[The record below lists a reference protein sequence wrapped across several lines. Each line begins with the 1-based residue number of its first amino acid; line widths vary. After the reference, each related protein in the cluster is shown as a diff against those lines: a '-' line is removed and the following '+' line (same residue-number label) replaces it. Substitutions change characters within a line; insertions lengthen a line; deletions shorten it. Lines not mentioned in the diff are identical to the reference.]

1 MHMSKRALA
10 LAATSVVAGIVGT
23 GLVVAPANAAVIGEV
38 EFSATTGSINDGPFL
53 AWARTTGP
61 CPTGFAQGASLD
73 VAIDVNSDGV
83 IDLNAQPPNNERFSL
98 GPTLNEGGYDT
109 VEFLQVDGTP
119 GTARTLESRL
129 QGRKGEFEIRISCLS
144 EQFQASPDYYAA
156 TIIVEGDTWRL
167 DEDVDPEPEP
177 LEGEQ
182 NITTTVEQG
191 EGQLTMTI
199 GDDAQVT
206 LPAPQLDGDRLSSE
220 GDLDPVT
227 VSDTR
232 AGAPGWDTT
241 AQVSEFSASETSSFE
256 GKYLGW
262 TPEVVSSTATGVVPG
277 AAVAPGFSEGTGLSE
292 ARQLAGAPAGSGT
305 GSSELG
311 AGLSL
316 EIPADTA
323 AGTYTATLTLTTI

>member
-10 LAATSVVAGIVGT
+10 LAATSVVAGVVGA
-23 GLVVAPANAAVIGEV
+23 GLAAVPANAAVLGDV
-38 EFSATTGSINDGPFL
+38 TFSATSGSINDGPFL
-53 AWARTTGP
+53 EWARSSGP
-61 CPTGFAQGASLD
+61 CPTAFSQGASLD
-73 VAIDVNSDGV
+73 VVIDVDGNGS
-83 IDLNAQPPNNERFSL
+83 IDLENERFSL
-98 GPTLNEGGYDT
+98 GPTLNDGNYDQGPI
-109 VEFLQVDGTP
+109 QVNGIA
-119 GTARTLESRL
+119 GTARTLETRL
-129 QGRKGEFEIRISCLS
+129 QGRKGTFEIRISCLS
-144 EQFQASPDYYAA
+144 EQFTTSPDYYR
-156 TIIVEGDTWRL
+156 TEIIVEGDTWRL
-167 DEDVDPEPEP
+167 NEDVDPDPV
-177 LEGEQ
+177 EGTQE
-182 NITTTVEQG
+182 ITTTVEQG

-262 TPEVVSSTATGVVPG
+262 TPEVVSSTATGVVAG
-277 AAVAPGFSEGTGLSE
+277 APVAPGFSEGTGLSE
-292 ARQLAGAPAGSGT
+292 ARQLAGAPEGSGT

>member
-10 LAATSVVAGIVGT
+10 LAATSVVAGVVGA
-23 GLVVAPANAAVIGEV
+23 GLAAVPANAAVLGDI

-53 AWARTTGP
+53 AWARSSGP
-61 CPTGFAQGASLD
+61 CPTPFSQAASLD
-73 VAIDVNSDGV
+73 VVIDVDGNGT
-83 IDLNAQPPNNERFSL
+83 IDLDTERFSL
-98 GPTLNEGGYDT
+98 GPTLNEGGYDQGP
-109 VEFLQVDGTP
+109 VQVDGTP
-119 GTARTLESRL
+119 GTARTLETRL
-129 QGRKGEFEIRISCLS
+129 QGRKGEFEIRISCIS
-144 EQFQASPDYYAA
+144 EQFIASPDYYAA
-156 TIIVEGDTWRL
+156 SIIVEGDTWRL
-167 DEDVDPEPEP
+167 NEDVEQPV
-177 LEGEQ
+177 EGTQ
-182 NITTTVEQG
+182 DITTTVEQG

-206 LPAPQLDGDRLSSE
+206 LPAPQLDGDRLSTE
-220 GDLDPVT
+220 GTLDPVT

-241 AQVSEFSASETSSFE
+241 AQVSEFSTGSASFE

-262 TPEVVSSTATGVVPG
+262 TPAVVSSTATGVTAG
-277 AAVAPGFSEGTGLSE
+277 AAVATGFESGTGLSE
-292 ARQLAGAPAGSGT
+292 PRQLAGAPAGSGAGT
-305 GSSELG
+305 SQLG

>member
-10 LAATSVVAGIVGT
+10 LAATSVVVGVVGAG
-23 GLVVAPANAAVIGEV
+23 LAAAPANAAVLGDV
-38 EFSATTGSINDGPFL
+38 TFSASSGSINDGPFL
-53 AWARTTGP
+53 EWARSSGP
-61 CPTGFAQGASLD
+61 CPTAFSQGASLD
-73 VAIDVNSDGV
+73 VVIDVNGNGS
-83 IDLNAQPPNNERFSL
+83 IDLENERFSL

-109 VEFLQVDGTP
+109 VPFIQVNGIA
-119 GTARTLESRL
+119 GTARTLETRL
-129 QGRKGEFEIRISCLS
+129 QGRKGTFEIRISCLS
-144 EQFQASPDYYAA
+144 EQFTTSPDYYR
-156 TIIVEGDTWRL
+156 TEIIVEGDTWRL
-167 DEDVDPEPEP
+167 NEDVDPEPV
-177 LEGEQ
+177 EGTQE
-182 NITTTVEQG
+182 ITTTVEQG

-241 AQVSEFSASETSSFE
+241 AQVSEFSTGSAAFE

-262 TPEVVSSTATGVVPG
+262 TPAVVSSTATGVVAG
-277 AAVAPGFSEGTGLSE
+277 ATVAPGFSEGTGLSE
-292 ARQLAGAPAGSGT
+292 PRQLAGAPAGSGT
-305 GSSELG
+305 GSSQLG

-316 EIPADTA
+316 EIPSDTA

>member
-10 LAATSVVAGIVGT
+10 LAATSVVAGVVGA
-23 GLVVAPANAAVIGEV
+23 GLAAVPANAAVIGDV
-38 EFSATTGSINDGPFL
+38 TFSASSGSINDGPFL
-53 AWARTTGP
+53 QWARSSGP
-61 CPTGFAQGASLD
+61 CPTGFGQGASLD
-73 VAIDVNSDGV
+73 VVIDVDGNGS
-83 IDLNAQPPNNERFSL
+83 IDLVTERFSL

-109 VEFLQVDGTP
+109 AEFVQVDGVTP
-119 GTARTLESRL
+119 TARTLETRL

-144 EQFQASPDYYAA
+144 MQFQASPDYYA
-156 TIIVEGDTWRL
+156 TSIIVEGDTWRL
-167 DEDVDPEPEP
+167 NEDVDPDPEP
-177 LEGEQ
+177 QEGEQ

-262 TPEVVSSTATGVVPG
+262 TPEVVSSTATGVVAG
-277 AAVAPGFSEGTGLSE
+277 ATVAPGFSEGTGLSE
-292 ARQLAGAPAGSGT
+292 PRQLAGAPAGSGA

-316 EIPADTA
+316 EIPTDTA

>member
-10 LAATSVVAGIVGT
+10 LAATSVVAGVVGA
-23 GLVVAPANAAVIGEV
+23 GLAAVPANAAVLGDV
-38 EFSATTGSINDGPFL
+38 TFSATSGSINDGPFL
-53 AWARTTGP
+53 QWARSSGP
-61 CPTGFAQGASLD
+61 CPAGFAQGASLD
-73 VAIDVNSDGV
+73 VVIDVNNDGS
-83 IDLNAQPPNNERFSL
+83 IDLENERFSL

-109 VEFLQVDGTP
+109 VPFIQVDGIA
-119 GTARTLESRL
+119 GTARTLETRL
-129 QGRKGEFEIRISCLS
+129 QGRKGTFEIRISCLS
-144 EQFQASPDYYAA
+144 EQFTTSPDYYR
-156 TIIVEGDTWRL
+156 TEIIVEGDTWRL
-167 DEDVDPEPEP
+167 NEDVDPEPV
-177 LEGEQ
+177 EGTQE
-182 NITTTVEQG
+182 ITTTVEQG

-206 LPAPQLDGDRLSSE
+206 LPAPQLDGDRLSSQGE
-220 GDLDPVT
+220 LDPVT

-262 TPEVVSSTATGVVPG
+262 TPEVVSSTATGVVAG
-277 AAVAPGFSEGTGLSE
+277 APVAPGFSEGTGLSE
-292 ARQLAGAPAGSGT
+292 ARQLAGAPEGSGT

>member
-10 LAATSVVAGIVGT
+10 LAATSVVAGVVGA
-23 GLVVAPANAAVIGEV
+23 GLAAVPANAAVLGDV
-38 EFSATTGSINDGPFL
+38 TFSASSGSINDGPFL
-53 AWARTTGP
+53 EWARSSGP
-61 CPTGFAQGASLD
+61 CPTPFSQAASLD
-73 VAIDVNSDGV
+73 VVIDVNNDGS
-83 IDLNAQPPNNERFSL
+83 INLDTERFSL
-98 GPTLNEGGYDT
+98 GPTLNEGGYDRGP
-109 VEFLQVDGTP
+109 VQVNGTP
-119 GTARTLESRL
+119 GTARTLETRL
-129 QGRKGEFEIRISCLS
+129 QGRKGVFEIRISCIS
-144 EQFQASPDYYAA
+144 EQFIASPDYYSAE
-156 TIIVEGDTWRL
+156 IIVEGTTWRL
-167 DEDVDPEPEP
+167 NEDVDPEPEP

-241 AQVSEFSASETSSFE
+241 AQVSEFSSETAEFE
-256 GKYLGW
+256 GKFLGW
-262 TPEVVSSTATGVVPG
+262 TPEVVSSTATGVVAG
-277 AAVAPGFSEGTGLSE
+277 EAVAPGFESGTGLSE
-292 ARQLAGAPAGSGT
+292 PRQLAGAPEGSGAGS
-305 GSSELG
+305 SVLG

>member
-23 GLVVAPANAAVIGEV
+23 GLAAMPANAAEIGEV

-53 AWARTTGP
+53 QWARSTGP

-73 VAIDVNSDGV
+73 VAIDINGNGTIEPN
-83 IDLNAQPPNNERFSL
+83 IDPPNDETLSL

-109 VEFLQVDGTP
+109 VPFIQVDGIAGTP
-119 GTARTLESRL
+119 RTLETRL

-144 EQFQASPDYYAA
+144 EQFVASADYYAT
-156 TIIVEGDTWRL
+156 TIIVEGDTWRIA
-167 DEDVDPEPEP
+167 DGGGDPDPEPV
-177 LEGEQ
+177 EGTQE
-182 NITTTVEQG
+182 ITTEVEQG

-241 AQVSEFSASETSSFE
+241 AQVSEFASDTAEFD

-316 EIPADTA
+316 EIPTDTA